1 MRFCDII
8 VKDRTLHFQY
18 LGNYQIKV
26 AEKSFPE
33 EGKLHFKSCGVT
45 SFKQMFDVVFNAK
58 DCGYLPEILTSIAT
72 SIFCARPII

>member
-8 VKDRTLHFQY
+8 VKDRTLHSQY

-45 SFKQMFDVVFNAK
+45 SFKQMFDVMLCLMQRIVGTFQK
-58 DCGYLPEILTSIAT
+58 S
-72 SIFCARPII
+72 